1 MKQKQHTAE
10 LKEKKRQLE
19 KKIAQ
24 LDVKTQT
31 AQQCLAQ
38 FKALDK
44 AERRIKTEMQ
54 NINQTFRKGEALKK
68 ELSHNI
74 QRDTLES
81 LRIKMRIREF
91 KEQSAT
97 AIQRFDQAEQMR
109 DDLQSTVAGKDK
121 TNAQAIIDK
130 SKQQRDELFTQIR
143 ETEAE
148 IAALEKITLIKRQ
161 LEEENAALEKTVR
174 KKKQL
179 EKENTALGE
188 YDTMK
193 QHTAELKKKK
203 KQL

>member
-1 MKQKQHTAE
+1 MERRSAE
-10 LKEKKRQLE
+10 LAKKKEQLE

-24 LDVKTQT
+24 LDAKTQT

-54 NINQTFRKGEALKK
+54 NINQTFRKGEVLKK

-74 QRDTLES
+74 QRDALES

-174 KKKQL
+174 KKRQL
-179 EKENTALGE
+179 EKENTALAGI
-188 YDTMK
+188 
-193 QHTAELKKKK
+193 
-203 KQL
+203 